1 MNAIAYVRYAS
12 KSVEDRV
19 EIGDNPQ
26 ENAIKDYCTA
36 NHINLC
42 EVFHDIGVSGTNF
55 ERQGWQQLEIY
66 LDGVDGFIELLIVS
80 DYGRISRNTFEG
92 VGKMEF
98 LQNKHGLTI
107 VALSDSH
114 IPDGDELRKLLL
126 DGSNE

>member
-12 KSVEDRV
+12 KNIEDRV

-26 ENAIKDYCTA
+26 ENAIKEYCTT

-42 EVFHDIGVSGTNF
+42 EIFHDIGVSGSDF
-55 ERQGWQQLEIY
+55 ERQGWRQLEKF

-80 DYGRISRNTFEG
+80 DYDRISRNTFEG

-98 LQNKHGLTI
+98 LQNRYGLTI
-107 VALSDSH
+107 LALSDSR
-114 IPDGDELRKLLL
+114 IPNDDELRRLLL
-126 DGSNE
+126 DGSED